1 MTRFD
6 RVTRDIEA
14 LAELLEQVQD
24 DALEAEGCSMKLKLP
39 DAEVYMDWREWLKQE
54 VREDV

>member
-6 RVTRDIEA
+6 KATESIDA

-54 VREDV
+54 VREN

>member
-6 RVTRDIEA
+6 KATESIDA

-39 DAEVYMDWREWLKQE
+39 DAEVYMDWREWLKKE
-54 VREDV
+54 VREDI